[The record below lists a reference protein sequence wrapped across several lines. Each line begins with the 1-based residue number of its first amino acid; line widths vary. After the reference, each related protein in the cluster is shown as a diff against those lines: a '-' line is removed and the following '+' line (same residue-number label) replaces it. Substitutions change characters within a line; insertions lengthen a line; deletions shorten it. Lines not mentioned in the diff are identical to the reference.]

1 VELAQISAKT
11 ERFAVMA
18 IVQFHVSKISPIAMA
33 IVWICKA
40 IKITAVHVTMPA
52 KEMNA
57 VYKVSAKSLALPDKR
72 SVQINA

>member
-40 IKITAVHVTMPA
+40 IKITVEHVVMFVW
-52 KEMNA
+52 EMRSA
-57 VYKVSAKSLALPDKR
+57 YKASARSLVLPDKLCVR
-72 SVQINA
+72 VNA